1 MKNTYPVLE
10 KEQTDINLTPMLDVV
25 FILLIFFVVT
35 ATFTR
40 ELGVDVYNP
49 ASAIPIPDDVQTISI
64 VIEED
69 GQNFLMRDSVFSYHR
84 LLTLRQQQLQLTLAE
99 VPGLNEYRL
108 QNSNSELINI
118 ANLQRTNNIYEQ

>member
-1 MKNTYPVLE
+1 
-10 KEQTDINLTPMLDVV
+10 
-25 FILLIFFVVT
+25 
-35 ATFTR
+35 
-40 ELGVDVYNP
+40 
-49 ASAIPIPDDVQTISI
+49 
-64 VIEED
+64 
-69 GQNFLMRDSVFSYHR
+69 MRDSVFSYHR